1 MDKLLEIR
9 DLTVSFGGRAV
20 VQNVSLEVEKGK
32 IVMLVG
38 ESGSGKTTVLKSVLG
53 LLDPGASVGSGE
65 ILFRG
70 SPLPHQDK
78 KKIRAILGKEI
89 AVILQNPDL
98 YLDPLMTIGAQ
109 YYEIMSSHG
118 RISKKEARRQAAARL
133 AGLGFR
139 DPQLWLDKRPYE
151 LSGGMCQ
158 RAAIAI
164 AMANQPAL
172 LLADEPTSALDV
184 ASGEEVMA
192 RLTGIR
198 DRDNTTIFLVTHNM
212 SVVSRYADSVGVM
225 NQGFLVEW
233 GGKEEILKDPRHP
246 YTRMLLDSVPR
257 LNGSLTGK
265 AAVPSFCLSPG
276 NSRRFVSETHW
287 YLEREEAS

>member
-1 MDKLLEIR
+1 
-9 DLTVSFGGRAV
+9 
-20 VQNVSLEVEKGK
+20 
-32 IVMLVG
+32 
-38 ESGSGKTTVLKSVLG
+38 
-53 LLDPGASVGSGE
+53 
-65 ILFRG
+65 
-70 SPLPHQDK
+70 
-78 KKIRAILGKEI
+78 
-89 AVILQNPDL
+89 
-98 YLDPLMTIGAQ
+98 
-109 YYEIMSSHG
+109 
-118 RISKKEARRQAAARL
+118 
-133 AGLGFR
+133 
-139 DPQLWLDKRPYE
+139 
-151 LSGGMCQ
+151 MCQ

-233 GGKEEILKDPRHP
+233 GAKEEILKDPRHP

-265 AAVPSFCLSPG
+265 AAVPDVYKRQSFSSAAMAPSALRSPAVTG
-276 NSRRFVSETHW
+276 RSSRV
-287 YLEREEAS
+287 